1 MCTLDLSKVLM
12 YEFHYDYIKNN
23 YGNNSKL
30 LVSDTDSLMYEIKTE
45 DVYKN
50 FSKDKEK
57 EVFDFSNY
65 SSRSKYYDDSKI
77 LVVGY
82 RKDKTGVVVT
92 NEYGGLKAKM
102 YSLLVGDHSNNKKAK
117 GVNANVVEKITHSE
131 YKNVLLNKKCLRN
144 SLNRIQSKKHHRIG
158 AYKINKTSLSCFHHK
173 IFILNNGYDGLAFG
187 Y

>member
-12 YEFHYDYIKNN
+12 YEFHYDYIKNK

-30 LVSDTDSLMYEIKTE
+30 LVSDTDSLMYETKTK

-57 EVFDFSNY
+57 EVFVFSNY

-82 RKDKTGVVVT
+82 RKYKTGVVVT

-102 YSLLVGDHSNNKKAK
+102 YSLG
-117 GVNANVVEKITHSE
+117 
-131 YKNVLLNKKCLRN
+131 R
-144 SLNRIQSKKHHRIG
+144 
-158 AYKINKTSLSCFHHK
+158 
-173 IFILNNGYDGLAFG
+173 
-187 Y
+187 